1 MGREAEKA
9 ILYFIINEAKNS
21 NIKIL
26 KAKFIPTEKN
36 KPIENFLADCQFYKK
51 DDIWIYNLNKP
62 FNMPNFLTL
71 SEE

>member
-9 ILYFIINEAKNS
+9 ILYFIINKAKN
-21 NIKIL
+21 NNVKRL

-36 KPIENFLADCQFYKK
+36 KPIKNFLSDCQFYKK
-51 DDIWIYNLNKP
+51 DDVWIYNLDKP
-62 FNMPNFLTL
+62 FNMPDFLTL